1 MLLTWVMLW
10 SLLWPKL
17 FLLPPMSSSITFL
30 LLCIPEFCL
39 FCKSIPRYMSLF
51 FEDNLAAENHVFPL
65 ASYSIEYIFCAVLMS
80 EVTPF
85 YRKDVYFF
93 FEQ

>member
-1 MLLTWVMLW
+1 
-10 SLLWPKL
+10 
-17 FLLPPMSSSITFL
+17 
-30 LLCIPEFCL
+30 
-39 FCKSIPRYMSLF
+39 MSLF

>member
-1 MLLTWVMLW
+1 MLW

-17 FLLPPMSSSITFL
+17 LLLPPISCSITFL

-39 FCKSIPRYMSLF
+39 FCKAIPRYMSLF
-51 FEDNLAAENHVFPL
+51 FEDNLAVENHVFPL
-65 ASYSIEYIFCAVLMS
+65 TSYSIEHIFCAVLMS

-85 YRKDVYFF
+85 YHKDVYFF